1 MNKLIFL
8 SATLVLMITPSCKLS
23 DDSSDASG
31 VFESTEVMVAAEN
44 TGKIMQFSIEE
55 GQEIKAGEVTA
66 IIDSTQL
73 YLKKQQLKAAARAI
87 QSKQPDTKKQ
97 LAALEQQHNTAL
109 KEKKRIENLVK
120 AEAVNQKQLDD
131 VNAQIAMLEKQIA
144 ALKSTL
150 ETTVASMQNE
160 EEAMRIQIA
169 QVDDQLRKCSVMS
182 PVDGTV
188 LVKYAQQGEI
198 TTIGKPLFK
207 IADTRKMILRV
218 YVTASQLSSVKTGQ
232 KVKVLA
238 DSGSEEYKTYEG
250 IITWISSKS
259 EFTPKTIQTRD
270 ERANLVYAVKVL
282 VQNDGFLKIGMYGQ
296 LSFNQ

>member
-8 SATLVLMITPSCKLS
+8 SAMLVLMITPSCNLS
-23 DDSSDASG
+23 DDSSEASG

-55 GQEIKAGEVTA
+55 GQEIKLGDVTA

-109 KEKKRIENLVK
+109 KEKKRVENLVK

-131 VNAQIAMLEKQIA
+131 VNAQIAMLEKQIT

-150 ETTVASMQNE
+150 ETTLASMQNE

-169 QVDDQLRKCSVMS
+169 QVEDQLKKCSVTS

-218 YVTASQLSSVKTGQ
+218 YVTSSQLSSVKTGQ

-238 DSGSEEYKTYEG
+238 DSGSEAYKNYEG
-250 IITWISSKS
+250 VITWISSKS

-296 LSFNQ
+296 LSFHQ